1 MGMLRI
7 AFMGTPGF
15 AVPALDALFAAG
27 HEIVCVYTQPPR
39 PAGRGQRERRS
50 AVHET
55 ADRHGLAV
63 RHPARLTDSG
73 ALAALSPDIAVV
85 AAYGLILP
93 AAVLEA
99 PRLGCVNIHASL
111 LPRWRG
117 AAPIQRAILA
127 GDEETGVTIMQMD
140 EGLDTGAILSQR
152 RLPIGPEDDAGGV
165 HDALARIGAALAI
178 DTLADIA
185 AGRCRARPQPDEG
198 ITYAAK
204 IGPNESRID
213 WREPA
218 ASVHRRIRAFSPSPG
233 AWFEAGDT
241 RIRVLAARVLPGID
255 AAPGTVTGEGTAV
268 ACGNGGI
275 RLERL
280 QRAGKQAVDIVAFLR
295 GFPLADGTILPVE
308 AA

>member
-1 MGMLRI
+1 MGMPRI
-7 AFMGTPGF
+7 VFMGTPGF
-15 AVPALDALFAAG
+15 AVPALGALIAAG
-27 HEIVCVYTQPPR
+27 HEIVCVYTRPPR

-99 PRLGCVNIHASL
+99 PRLGCINIHASL

-127 GDEETGVTIMQMD
+127 GDTETGVTIMQMD
-140 EGLDTGAILSQR
+140 EGLDTGAILAQR
-152 RLPIGPEDDAGGV
+152 RVPIGGDDDAGAL
-165 HDALARIGAALAI
+165 HDALAALGAELVVETLAALAE
-178 DTLADIA
+178 
-185 AGRCRARPQPDEG
+185 GRHRARPQPSEG
-198 ITYAAK
+198 VTYAAK
-204 IGPNESRID
+204 IDRGETRID
-213 WREPA
+213 WRRSA
-218 ASVHRRIRAFSPSPG
+218 RDIHRQVRALSPSPG
-233 AWFEAGDT
+233 AWFETAGI
-241 RIRVLAARVLPGID
+241 RVRVLAARAVPEG
-255 AAPGTVTGEGTAV
+255 AQPPGTVLDDGAAI
-268 ACGNGGI
+268 ACGSGAL

-280 QRAGKQAVDIVAFLR
+280 QRAGRGAMDASAFLR
-295 GFPLADGTILPVE
+295 GFPLAGGTVLPVE

>member
-7 AFMGTPGF
+7 VFMGTPGF
-15 AVPALDALFAAG
+15 AVPALDALIAAG
-27 HEIVCVYTQPPR
+27 HEIVRVYTQPPR

-50 AVHET
+50 TVHER
-55 ADRHGLAV
+55 ADGYGLPV
-63 RHPARLTDSG
+63 RHPTKLTDGG
-73 ALAALSPDIAVV
+73 ALAARSPDIAVV

-127 GDEETGVTIMQMD
+127 GDDETGITIMQMD

-152 RLPIGPEDDAGGV
+152 RLRIGRDDDAGAL
-165 HDALARIGAALAI
+165 HDALAALGAELVV
-178 DTLADIA
+178 DTLAELA
-185 AGRCRARPQPDEG
+185 EGRPRRRPQADEG
-198 ITYAAK
+198 VTYAAK
-204 IGPNESRID
+204 IDRAETRID
-213 WREPA
+213 WRKPA
-218 ASVHRRIRAFSPSPG
+218 SEVHRLVRALSPAPG
-233 AWFEAGDT
+233 AWFEAGGI
-241 RIRVLAARVLPGID
+241 RVRVLAARALPGSEQP
-255 AAPGTVTGEGTAV
+255 PGTVMDDGAV
-268 ACGNGGI
+268 IACGSGAL

-280 QRAGKQAVDIVAFLR
+280 QRAGRGAMDADAFLR
-295 GFPLADGTILPVE
+295 GFPLAGGIVLPVE